1 MEYSKVLK
9 EVYEILKNSE
19 DKIQKKIPIKFYTFL
34 KENMDT
40 DYQVN
45 IDYSKENW
53 EDELCD
59 DTKGILALI
68 YRDYLVDSKTRE
80 ELIKLEKEEEKK
92 QKLIKEKQ
100 YNVDDIFKRNKYD
113 DETFNKEKDKPKEI
127 ISINKIP
134 WYRKIY
140 NKIIK
145 YLKKYNVIKMYYIII

>member
-9 EVYEILKNSE
+9 EVYEILKKSE

-80 ELIKLEKEEEKK
+80 ELIK
-92 QKLIKEKQ
+92 EKQ

-145 YLKKYNVIKMYYIII
+145 IFKKV

>member
-1 MEYSKVLK
+1 
-9 EVYEILKNSE
+9 
-19 DKIQKKIPIKFYTFL
+19 
-34 KENMDT
+34 MDT

-92 QKLIKEKQ
+92 AK
-100 YNVDDIFKRNKYD
+100 
-113 DETFNKEKDKPKEI
+113 
-127 ISINKIP
+127 INK
-134 WYRKIY
+134 RKTI
-140 NKIIK
+140 
-145 YLKKYNVIKMYYIII
+145 

>member
-68 YRDYLVDSKTRE
+68 YKDYLVDSKTRE
-80 ELIKLEKEEEKK
+80 E
-92 QKLIKEKQ
+92 LIKEKQ

-145 YLKKYNVIKMYYIII
+145 IFKKA

>member
-92 QKLIKEKQ
+92 KKLIKEKQ
-100 YNVDDIFKRNKYD
+100 
-113 DETFNKEKDKPKEI
+113 
-127 ISINKIP
+127 
-134 WYRKIY
+134 
-140 NKIIK
+140 
-145 YLKKYNVIKMYYIII
+145 

>member
-68 YRDYLVDSKTRE
+68 YRDYLVDSKTR
-80 ELIKLEKEEEKK
+80 
-92 QKLIKEKQ
+92 
-100 YNVDDIFKRNKYD
+100 
-113 DETFNKEKDKPKEI
+113 
-127 ISINKIP
+127 
-134 WYRKIY
+134 
-140 NKIIK
+140 
-145 YLKKYNVIKMYYIII
+145 